1 MQIGNRLFPYPVVN
15 NNKELSDFNKSACY
29 ELSFGNPDLP
39 IKEERYELVIEDV
52 YINLVDSSLISY
64 VKRGLLQA
72 VLVIE
77 CPESIFRKT
86 YELSLDKT
94 TIRVPLSDL
103 NGKVTVSSYL
113 YATEDILDYKSDNF
127 NEDFKLI
134 EFELNKYDIVGVDD
148 GFSFKIEHNDLAD
161 NVAESIFEILR
172 GQTNQKYLQYEA
184 NCK

>member
-77 CPESIFRKT
+77 
-86 YELSLDKT
+86 
-94 TIRVPLSDL
+94 
-103 NGKVTVSSYL
+103 
-113 YATEDILDYKSDNF
+113 
-127 NEDFKLI
+127 
-134 EFELNKYDIVGVDD
+134 
-148 GFSFKIEHNDLAD
+148 
-161 NVAESIFEILR
+161 
-172 GQTNQKYLQYEA
+172 
-184 NCK
+184 